1 MITMM
6 KKLLN
11 YVIVFMTLNKEA
23 KVNAK
28 ALMDEA
34 IDIGMAVSKMAK
46 TKVVDQK
53 AKDALAKEVKEF
65 NEAVNK
71 FLDDLVI
78 PD

>member
-1 MITMM
+1 MTMM

-11 YVIVFMTLNKEA
+11 YIIVFLTLNKEA
-23 KVNAK
+23 RMNAK
-28 ALMDEA
+28 ALMNEA
-34 IDIGMAVSKMAK
+34 MDIGMAVSKMAK

>member
-1 MITMM
+1 M
-6 KKLLN
+6 KLWIL
-11 YVIVFMTLNKEA
+11 V
-23 KVNAK
+23 
-28 ALMDEA
+28 A
-34 IDIGMAVSKMAK
+34 ISKMAK

-65 NEAVNK
+65 NKDVNN

>member
-1 MITMM
+1 MTMM

-11 YVIVFMTLNKEA
+11 YIIVFLTLNKEA
-23 KVNAK
+23 WMNAK
-28 ALMDEA
+28 ALMNEA
-34 IDIGMAVSKMAK
+34 MDIGMAVSKMAK

-53 AKDALAKEVKEF
+53 AKDALAMEVKEF

>member
-1 MITMM
+1 MTMM

-11 YVIVFMTLNKEA
+11 YIIVFLTLNKEA
-23 KVNAK
+23 RMNAK
-28 ALMDEA
+28 ALMNEA
-34 IDIGMAVSKMAK
+34 MDIGMAVSKMAK

-53 AKDALAKEVKEF
+53 AKDALAQEVKEF

>member
-1 MITMM
+1 MFKIHSI
-6 KKLLN
+6 
-11 YVIVFMTLNKEA
+11 IVFLTLNKEA
-23 KVNAK
+23 RMNAK
-28 ALMDEA
+28 ALMNEA
-34 IDIGMAVSKMAK
+34 MDIGMAVSKMAK